1 MTALRDLSP
10 QLPTAR
16 WGTDWRRG
24 IALRFQDRTR
34 FSPSRPSARRFA
46 PCSASRLRRALTAA
60 LPRAALSDGQSRPGK
75 KDEDSLMNT
84 STISLIAHFAD
95 GSERPATGEEIIA
108 VARDYMSRRVRRG
121 TQLGSPKAAREF
133 LSLKLGTL
141 EREVFAVIFLDKRH
155 RLITYQEMFQGTID
169 GASVHPREVVK
180 EALKQNAAA
189 VILAHPHPSGVA
201 EPSQA
206 DELIT
211 KRLKDALDLVD
222 IRVLDHIIIAGG
234 DAISLSERGLL

>member
-1 MTALRDLSP
+1 
-10 QLPTAR
+10 
-16 WGTDWRRG
+16 
-24 IALRFQDRTR
+24 
-34 FSPSRPSARRFA
+34 
-46 PCSASRLRRALTAA
+46 
-60 LPRAALSDGQSRPGK
+60 
-75 KDEDSLMNT
+75 MNT

-95 GSERPATGEEIIA
+95 GRERPATGDEIVA

-121 TQLGSPKAAREF
+121 TQLSSPKVTREF

-141 EREVFAVIFLDKRH
+141 EREVFVVIFLDKRH
-155 RLITYQEMFQGTID
+155 RLISYQEMFQGTID

-206 DELIT
+206 DEFIT
-211 KRLKDALDLVD
+211 RRLKEALDLVD

-234 DAISLSERGLL
+234 DAISLAEQGLL